1 MGTGMDMDSDVEER
15 RVQVRFITKLK
26 PPFKVPNTSIAI
38 PANLTRLGLSTIV
51 NSLLKAGNFN
61 LMFN

>member
-61 LMFN
+61 LMFD